1 MVAGDDISTDLFWLV
16 NVADPSASV
25 HNAEHVAEIFSPSY
39 VVKNKPLVYVLL
51 FIYIHFKVQRHD

>member
-39 VVKNKPLVYVLL
+39 VVKNNAISVRITIHLYPL
-51 FIYIHFKVQRHD
+51 QGTEA